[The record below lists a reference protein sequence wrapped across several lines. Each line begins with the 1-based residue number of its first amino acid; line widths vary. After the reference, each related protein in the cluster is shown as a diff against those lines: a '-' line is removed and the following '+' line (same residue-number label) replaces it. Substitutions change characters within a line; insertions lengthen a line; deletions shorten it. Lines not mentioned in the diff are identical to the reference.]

1 MPVLVNFATRN
12 SLVELLMQLETRE
25 RIIETARSMFFEFG
39 IRKVKIDEIAA
50 ELGIGKATI
59 YECFPSKQ
67 ILVQSVVEE
76 KRFEMEEYLTGL
88 LQRISGGQ
96 EADMIDLM
104 KELIHFGIRSLAEI
118 KEPFLRDLKQTDAAS
133 FLDIVYY
140 DMIDSII
147 DKILTRGMQ
156 EGIIR
161 TDINIRILS
170 EMILSFVNKV
180 IRDQDFSAKVELS
193 RAEILDNVVKI
204 IMGGLLTSEGRS
216 RGAGRVI
223 DQ

>member
-1 MPVLVNFATRN
+1 
-12 SLVELLMQLETRE
+12 MQLETRE
-25 RIIETARSMFFEFG
+25 RIIEAARSMFFEFG

-67 ILVQSVVEE
+67 ILVQSVLEE
-76 KRFEMEEYLTGL
+76 KRVEMEEYLTGL
-88 LQRISGGQ
+88 LQRISGGH

-140 DMIDSII
+140 DMIDAII

>member
-1 MPVLVNFATRN
+1 MRVLVNSAIPD

-25 RIIETARSMFFEFG
+25 RIIEAARSMFFEFG

-67 ILVQSVVEE
+67 ILVQSVLEE
-76 KRFEMEEYLTGL
+76 KRVEMEEYLTGL
-88 LQRISGGQ
+88 LQRISGGH

-140 DMIDSII
+140 DMIDAII